1 MSAFMHCSNFV
12 LRVEDPATRRH
23 AFLGLG
29 FAERGEAFDF
39 NAALVRS
46 SSSSSSSS
54 NSSAVRLVGRH
65 LQAVL
70 WSSSSSSSSNSGAW
84 PWVQQRH

>member
-1 MSAFMHCSNFV
+1 LYTHLHRVCCSNFV

-39 NAALVRS
+39 NAALVSGS
-46 SSSSSSSS
+46 SS
-54 NSSAVRLVGRH
+54 R
-65 LQAVL
+65 QQQ
-70 WSSSSSSSSNSGAW
+70 
-84 PWVQQRH
+84 QQRA

>member
-1 MSAFMHCSNFV
+1 MSATCVCCSNFV

-39 NAALVRS
+39 NAALVS
-46 SSSSSSSS
+46 QQQQQH
-54 NSSAVRLVGRH
+54 G
-65 LQAVL
+65 
-70 WSSSSSSSSNSGAW
+70 
-84 PWVQQRH
+84 VQQQP

>member
-1 MSAFMHCSNFV
+1 MHSSQTNAPSLMPVGEFVHMSATCVCCSNFV

-39 NAALVRS
+39 NAALV
-46 SSSSSSSS
+46 SSSSSS
-54 NSSAVRLVGRH
+54 NSSN
-65 LQAVL
+65 
-70 WSSSSSSSSNSGAW
+70 SSSRT
-84 PWVQQRH
+84 WV